1 MSRHHDIHQ
10 QKINHRQNKLCIQML
25 NTYRITDRMK
35 LSITRNDF
43 VQNIPNKNKMKQP
56 YEVLPPKI
64 TNSEQGF
71 NKICYVFQ
79 STLAC
84 TCCLW
89 LTIMQLTIRN
99 ECIYSVIDTIRM
111 TPQILFK
118 YVAIYVH

>member
-1 MSRHHDIHQ
+1 
-10 QKINHRQNKLCIQML
+10 ML

>member
-10 QKINHRQNKLCIQML
+10 QKINHRQKLCIQML
-25 NTYRITDRMK
+25 NTYSIIYWMK
-35 LSITRNDF
+35 LSIIRIDF
-43 VQNIPNKNKMKQP
+43 VQNIHNNNKMKQP

-64 TNSEQGF
+64 INSKQRF

-79 STLAC
+79 NTLAC

-99 ECIYSVIDTIRM
+99 KCIYSVSDTTRT
-111 TPQILFK
+111 TPPIFFK
-118 YVAIYVH
+118 YVAIYVY